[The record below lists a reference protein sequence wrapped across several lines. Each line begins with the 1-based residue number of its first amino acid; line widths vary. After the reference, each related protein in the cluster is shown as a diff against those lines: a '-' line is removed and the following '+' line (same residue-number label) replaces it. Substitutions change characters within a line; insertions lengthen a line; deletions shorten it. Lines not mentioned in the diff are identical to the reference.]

1 MNFSLVSGARD
12 SIDEVLGTDRESLS
26 CAIEV
31 RDLAPNITEQFLTM
45 FFESRKRSG
54 GDKIEDVFYCSDER
68 RAVITFAHTEGCIA
82 H

>member
-1 MNFSLVSGARD
+1 M
-12 SIDEVLGTDRESLS
+12 DEVLGTDSEALS

-31 RDLAPNITEQFLTM
+31 CDLAPNLTEQLLTM

-54 GDKIEDVFYCSDER
+54 GDKIEDMFYCSDER
-68 RAVITFAHTEGCIA
+68 RAVITFTHTEGCIA